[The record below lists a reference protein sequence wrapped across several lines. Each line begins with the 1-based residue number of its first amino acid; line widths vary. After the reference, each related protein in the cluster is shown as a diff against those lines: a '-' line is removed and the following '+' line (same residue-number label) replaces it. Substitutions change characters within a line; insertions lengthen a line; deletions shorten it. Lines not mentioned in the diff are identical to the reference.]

1 MHRAHRKQNFH
12 TTDGGVFGRDYTLTL
27 DLPAMGSYLLRLTP
41 EAPNPDAA
49 RLSANKAL
57 AQKRKAAKA
66 AKAAAEVSD
75 K

>member
-1 MHRAHRKQNFH
+1 MSDLEVSFPKEG
-12 TTDGGVFGRDYTLTL
+12 TGYEVGGVAVVKG
-27 DLPAMGSYLLRLTP
+27 
-41 EAPNPDAA
+41 APNPDAA
-49 RLSANKAL
+49 RLSANRAL